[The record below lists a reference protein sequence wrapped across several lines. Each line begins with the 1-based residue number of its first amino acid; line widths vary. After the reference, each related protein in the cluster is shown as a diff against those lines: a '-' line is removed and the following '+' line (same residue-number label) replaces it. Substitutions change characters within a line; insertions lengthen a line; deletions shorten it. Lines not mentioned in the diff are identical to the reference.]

1 MRLGY
6 TSVTHLMMMSAKR
19 LAFAMLLASVIPLA
33 SCTQYKPSSYR
44 SQIGNS
50 APVAGQSNATA
61 PLTDA
66 TLILANT
73 KLAAAGGALQARITF
88 GGQTI
93 TQDFTPTGTQSE
105 LKGLKLPAASGVMVV
120 EILQGDAV
128 KFVAKR
134 ANTSVQAGSR
144 VVVDDC
150 LILRAPWAGTV
161 NEGSCEWNITEVSN

>member
-1 MRLGY
+1 MA
-6 TSVTHLMMMSAKR
+6 S
-19 LAFAMLLASVIPLA
+19 AMLLASALLPA

-44 SQIGNS
+44 SQVGNT
-50 APVAGQSNATA
+50 APAAGQSNATV

-66 TLILANT
+66 SVILANT
-73 KLAAAGGALQARITF
+73 KLAAAGGALTARITF

-120 EILQGDAV
+120 EILQGEAV

-134 ANTSVQAGSR
+134 ANTSVQPGGT

-161 NEGSCEWNITEVSN
+161 NEGSCEWNITEL

>member
-1 MRLGY
+1 
-6 TSVTHLMMMSAKR
+6 MMVST
-19 LAFAMLLASVIPLA
+19 MLLASAMHLA

-44 SQIGNS
+44 SQIGKS
-50 APVAGQSNATA
+50 APAAGQSNATA

-66 TLILANT
+66 SLILANT
-73 KLAAAGGALQARITF
+73 KLAAVGGALQARITF
-88 GGQTI
+88 GGETI

-105 LKGLKLPAASGVMVV
+105 LKGLKLPAATGVMLV

>member
-1 MRLGY
+1 MRFGDK
-6 TSVTHLMMMSAKR
+6 VTTQLVMASA
-19 LAFAMLLASVIPLA
+19 LFLV

-44 SQIGNS
+44 SQVGNTK
-50 APVAGQSNATA
+50 AAQSGANSNSATA

-66 TLILANT
+66 TVVIANT
-73 KLAAAGGALQARITF
+73 KLAAVGGALKARITF

-105 LKGLKLPAASGVMVV
+105 LKGLKLPAASGIMQVD
-120 EILQGDAV
+120 ILQGDAV
-128 KFVAKR
+128 RFVAKR
-134 ANTSVQAGSR
+134 ANTSVQAGST

-161 NEGSCEWNITEVSN
+161 NEGSCEWNITEVGN

>member
-6 TSVTHLMMMSAKR
+6 TSVTQLLMASA
-19 LAFAMLLASVIPLA
+19 MVLASALLPA

-44 SQIGNS
+44 SQVGNT
-50 APVAGQSNATA
+50 APAAGQSNNASA

-66 TLILANT
+66 SVILANT
-73 KLAAAGGALQARITF
+73 KLAAAGGALTARITF

-128 KFVAKR
+128 KFIAKR
-134 ANTSVQAGSR
+134 ANTSVQAGGT

>member
-6 TSVTHLMMMSAKR
+6 TSVTQLIAVTS
-19 LAFAMLLASVIPLA
+19 MLLA
-33 SCTQYKPSSYR
+33 SCTQYKPNSYR
-44 SQIGNS
+44 SQMGNSS

-61 PLTDA
+61 PLADA
-66 TLILANT
+66 SVILANT
-73 KLAAAGGALQARITF
+73 KLAEAGGAFKARITF

-93 TQDFTPTGTQSE
+93 THDFTPTGTQSE
-105 LKGLKLPAASGVMVV
+105 LKGLKLPAVSGLMVV

-134 ANTSVQAGSR
+134 ANTSVQAGSA

>member
-1 MRLGY
+1 M
-6 TSVTHLMMMSAKR
+6 VSA
-19 LAFAMLLASVIPLA
+19 LLLA

-44 SQIGNS
+44 SQYGKTN
-50 APVAGQSNATA
+50 AAANGANSNATV

-66 TLILANT
+66 SLVLANT
-73 KLAAAGGALQARITF
+73 KLAAVGGALKARITF
-88 GGQTI
+88 NNQTI

-105 LKGLKLPAASGVMVV
+105 LKGLKLPAATGVMTV

-134 ANTSVQAGSR
+134 ANTSVQAGST
-144 VVVDDC
+144 VVIDDC

>member
-1 MRLGY
+1 MDMAPEGGSRMYLRY
-6 TSVTHLMMMSAKR
+6 SPVTLFLVSAI
-19 LAFAMLLASVIPLA
+19 VLA
-33 SCTQYKPSSYR
+33 SCTQYKPSSAR
-44 SQIGNS
+44 
-50 APVAGQSNATA
+50 GQYGKTNGATGDSNNATG

-66 TLILANT
+66 ALVLANT
-73 KLAAAGGALQARITF
+73 KLAAAGGPLKARITF

-105 LKGLKLPAASGVMVV
+105 LRGLKLPAATGVLTV
-120 EILQGDAV
+120 EILQGDSV

-134 ANTSVQAGSR
+134 ANTSVQSGST